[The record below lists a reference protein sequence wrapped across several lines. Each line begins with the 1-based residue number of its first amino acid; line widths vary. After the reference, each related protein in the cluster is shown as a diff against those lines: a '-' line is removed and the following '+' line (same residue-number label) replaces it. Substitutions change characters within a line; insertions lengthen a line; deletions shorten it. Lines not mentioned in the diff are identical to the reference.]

1 MKLFLIV
8 LIQRIYVVWNM
19 FVCPSLR
26 LFLCHHLSVLSVRP
40 TGWKLESTQCHFVF
54 GSNCFD
60 MSRLI
65 TQLDLSFLQVRCA
78 TNLMNFMIKR
88 KMFIKMVYGFH
99 IYLHI
104 IGNTEQNI
112 SNNFFMPLNL
122 SLIKYWI
129 IYNINISSINNN
141 NTFILQM

>member
-1 MKLFLIV
+1 MKLFFIV

-26 LFLCHHLSVLSVRP
+26 LSLCHHLSVLSVRP
-40 TGWKLESTQCHFVF
+40 TGWKLESTQCHFVY

-65 TQLDLSFLQVRCA
+65 TQLDLSFLQDRGA
-78 TNLMNFMIKR
+78 TKLMIKR
-88 KMFIKMVYGFH
+88 KMSIKMVHGFH

-104 IGNTEQNI
+104 IGNTEENI